1 MKTFFSP
8 GKQRLSGW
16 MAAWIL
22 AIFLLATTAGFA
34 DEPGQPGLP
43 PGTEVT
49 SPDPLLN
56 NEDPSKR
63 FGVDLHKESVMNTPS
78 RLIDNRDGT
87 VVDPREGLMWTQS
100 DSLQTSKKWLNW
112 FMAQDYV
119 KDLNEGRFAG
129 YDDWR
134 LPTRKELETL
144 YDETKSVPW
153 AYYWNVHNVH
163 IDPVFGNTSCC
174 FWSSESYKDEYA
186 WGFNYIRG
194 KTYPSMKGG
203 PQLSLSAI
211 RPVRTWKK
219 NDPAGGSAQA
229 GVNAR

>member
-1 MKTFFSP
+1 MKTFLRP
-8 GKQRLSGW
+8 GIRQPSL
-16 MAAWIL
+16 AAVF
-22 AIFLLATTAGFA
+22 AAVLLAATAGFA
-34 DEPGQPGLP
+34 DETERPGILSD
-43 PGTEVT
+43 TEVT

-63 FGVDLHKESVMNTPS
+63 FGVDLHRKPVMNTPS
-78 RLIDNRDGT
+78 RLIDNHDGT
-87 VVDPREGLMWTQS
+87 VGDPKEGLMWTQS
-100 DSLQTSKKWLNW
+100 DSLQTLKKWLNW
-112 FMAQDYV
+112 FNAQDYV
-119 KDLNEGRFAG
+119 RELNAKRFAG

-153 AYYWNVHNVH
+153 AYYWDVHNVH

-174 FWSSESYKDEYA
+174 FWSSEAYKTDYA

-194 KTYPSMKGG
+194 KTYPSFKGG

-219 NDPAGGSAQA
+219 SDAAGGSAKA
-229 GVNAR
+229 GENAP